1 MKEKESRINIAAR
14 LASLNMNQLKEV
26 INQYPQYVYYTNRNS
41 EQWFESFIKENL
53 IKVDPRYLKNPSND
67 LLLYIIK
74 LQPDNIE
81 IYFKNRFD
89 NLDENLKCL
98 IIQKR
103 PDLKEKFTEMTY
115 KMLLTLCQS
124 DPMAVLQ
131 YTTDIEIL
139 SKAIFYND
147 EVFFKIKNPHRRLE
161 EEFVKSNGNNIQYIK
176 KQDKK
181 LQKLALE
188 SSITSFK
195 YFKNPCYEIKKL
207 AILNFPNNIQYIKN
221 PSKRLL
227 HTFIKYHPLFISKID
242 NLDSDLIDLAVK
254 EIMKK
259 YDSFSY
265 NRIKK
270 YLYDVEFT
278 KEQKKYIIDNNFLG
292 FTLLDIEND
301 WELQMYTYKKYGR
314 PILKYLLLNIENIN
328 EELVLECV
336 RCKSD
341 LILERPDI
349 INLDNIIYIVNKYEG
364 AWEFIN
370 FCIILDKPD
379 FLNLLKPEVI
389 NYIFNE
395 EYYFDLFNSELLL
408 ECNKDINKVYKKNF
422 MKNNLKNEEN

>member
-147 EVFFKIKNPHRRLE
+147 EVFF
-161 EEFVKSNGNNIQYIK
+161 
-176 KQDKK
+176 
-181 LQKLALE
+181 
-188 SSITSFK
+188 
-195 YFKNPCYEIKKL
+195 
-207 AILNFPNNIQYIKN
+207 
-221 PSKRLL
+221 
-227 HTFIKYHPLFISKID
+227 
-242 NLDSDLIDLAVK
+242 
-254 EIMKK
+254 
-259 YDSFSY
+259 
-265 NRIKK
+265 
-270 YLYDVEFT
+270 
-278 KEQKKYIIDNNFLG
+278 
-292 FTLLDIEND
+292 
-301 WELQMYTYKKYGR
+301 
-314 PILKYLLLNIENIN
+314 
-328 EELVLECV
+328 
-336 RCKSD
+336 
-341 LILERPDI
+341 
-349 INLDNIIYIVNKYEG
+349 
-364 AWEFIN
+364 
-370 FCIILDKPD
+370 
-379 FLNLLKPEVI
+379 
-389 NYIFNE
+389 
-395 EYYFDLFNSELLL
+395 
-408 ECNKDINKVYKKNF
+408 
-422 MKNNLKNEEN
+422 